1 MDKSILSARSAA
13 ACRRLTHLTAAALF
27 LIAAAVSVNAQS
39 ARQRLEI
46 EKAVTAVMS
55 EQSAAWNRG
64 DLEGFM
70 NGYWRSEKLIFVSG
84 NNVSRGWQPAL
95 DRYKKGYPNRDRMGV
110 LTFSDLEIEV
120 ISKDTAVVLGSWRLK
135 RKDDEP
141 NGKFTLLFRRF
152 KDGWRI
158 VRDHTC

>member
-1 MDKSILSARSAA
+1 MDRSNIPFRFTAGYRRAAHFAA
-13 ACRRLTHLTAAALF
+13 AAVF
-27 LIAAAVSVNAQS
+27 LIAVAVSANAQP

-64 DLEGFM
+64 DLDGFM
-70 NGYWRSEKLIFVSG
+70 NGYWRSEQLIFVSG
-84 NNVSRGWQPAL
+84 NNVSRGWQTAL
-95 DRYKKGYPNRDRMGV
+95 DRYKKGYPTRDRMGL

-152 KDGWRI
+152 KVGWRI